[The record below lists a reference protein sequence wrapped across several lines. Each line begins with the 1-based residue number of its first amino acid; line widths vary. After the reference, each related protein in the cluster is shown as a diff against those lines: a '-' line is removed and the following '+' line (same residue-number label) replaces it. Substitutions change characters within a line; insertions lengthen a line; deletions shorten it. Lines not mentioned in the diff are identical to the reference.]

1 MSLRPQAPPPVPKA
15 TAATVMVTRPSMS
28 ASSQSRSLHAEA
40 PTNKTVALPPVNSP
54 VALVVVALQ
63 AEQEHPRAQCH
74 REHPEKRVGSLWGGG
89 VAYRGTTITG
99 PSPDSL
105 SQGWSPRHQQVDSR
119 APKRPFAN
127 PTIGALRAA
136 WFPPLREGTDTAQA
150 SGLPMSSALRDSR
163 ARRCPSPRGGE
174 QDG

>member
-54 VALVVVALQ
+54 VASMVVALQ
-63 AEQEHPRAQCH
+63 AEQEHLRAQCH
-74 REHPEKRVGSLWGGG
+74 RDRPEKRVGSLWGGW
-89 VAYRGTTITG
+89 VAYRDTTITG

-105 SQGWSPRHQQVDSR
+105 SHGWSPRHEQVDSS
-119 APKRPFAN
+119 APQKAIRQPHN
-127 PTIGALRAA
+127 RRL
-136 WFPPLREGTDTAQA
+136 EGR
-150 SGLPMSSALRDSR
+150 MV
-163 ARRCPSPRGGE
+163 PSPAGGNGHSSGVWPAYE
-174 QDG
+174 